1 MLVTIVRIAFRDL
14 RRGHRGF
21 WIFLSCLALGVMAI
35 TAVMAMSASLVN
47 GIAKDGRMLLGGD
60 LAIGQQFHDLTD
72 EQRLQIEDYSEAV
85 TRFVEMRTL
94 LRTEDVRR
102 SVLISLKA
110 VDDNYPLYGAFN
122 LREGGDLTELIKRRE
137 GNWGAVV
144 EPVLVESGRVAL
156 GEEVI
161 FGNATF
167 TVTGVIENEPDR
179 IGSTGSFGFWP
190 RVVISSEAVADA
202 GLVVEGSRSYFDYR
216 LRLKELIDPEALSAE
231 LSEQHPLLDVRDFS
245 NASPNLSEVIERIGV
260 LLALAGLTTLLI
272 GGVGVSN
279 AVRAYLDTRLSTIAI
294 LKCVGASQ
302 RLVFWIYLTQI
313 LILSSIGIGLGIVF
327 GIAAT
332 LVSAAVIE
340 NLYSIPV
347 AFSFSPAIAVII
359 IAYGMLT
366 ALLFTLWPLA
376 CALNTMPS
384 ALFRNMISADKR
396 TASWHYAAI
405 SALMAIVLAVIVIMT
420 AYESRFAIWFVIC
433 VSAAWLAFRLVG
445 LLITVLSR
453 KFGFRH
459 RPIVRLAIANLH
471 RPGSAT
477 SDIVLA
483 IGLGLSVLVATAMVS
498 ANMDEQINNLI
509 PDNAPTFFFT
519 AIQSE
524 QLHEFEDMVA
534 ATDGVSDLNILPY
547 IPGRISRIK
556 GLDPLEALVDEDSRW
571 LVDDD
576 GERIFSYT
584 AEPLEDVEMIEG
596 DWWSPEY
603 TGPTLLSIHRD
614 VAEGFEVGIGDT
626 ITMNILGREIT
637 GTVHNIRDLEWRSMR
652 LNFAIMLSPYPLN
665 SIPHSNIGTVR
676 VPPDIEYDLQ
686 EQVASSFTNVTVIRI
701 KDALNR
707 VSDLMGQARSVA
719 NSISVVT
726 ILAGILVLAG
736 IVISE
741 NRRRAYESVLLKTI
755 GASRRY
761 VLMAFSLEYLLQG
774 GITATV
780 AVIFGT
786 VASWAVVTGLM
797 GWDWHLIAL
806 PALNTAILG
815 LVISLVL
822 GMLGIMRAL
831 RHRPLMYLRNG

>member
-1 MLVTIVRIAFRDL
+1 MLVTLVRIASRDL

-21 WIFLSCLALGVMAI
+21 WIFLSCLALGVAAI
-35 TAVMAMSASLVN
+35 TAVMVMSASLVN
-47 GIAKDGRMLLGGD
+47 GIAKDGRMLLGGE

-72 EQRLQIEDYSEAV
+72 AQRVQIGEYSETM
-85 TRFVEMRTL
+85 TRFIEMRTL

-102 SVLISLKA
+102 SVLVSLKA
-110 VDDNYPLYGAFN
+110 VDDRYPLYGTFD
-122 LREGGDLTELIKRRE
+122 LRGGGSLTELIRRADDT
-137 GNWGAVV
+137 WGAVV
-144 EPVLVESGRVAL
+144 DPVLVESGRASI
-156 GEEVI
+156 GEKVI
-161 FGNATF
+161 FGNAEF
-167 TVTGVIENEPDR
+167 TVMGVIENEPDR

-190 RVVISSEAVADA
+190 RVIISSGAMADA

-216 LRLKELIDPEALSAE
+216 LRLKESLDPQALVAE
-231 LSEQHPLLDVRDFS
+231 LAERYPLLDVRDFT

-279 AVRAYLDTRLSTIAI
+279 AVRAYLDSRLSTIAI
-294 LKCVGASQ
+294 LKCVGAAQ
-302 RLVFWIYLTQI
+302 RKVFLIYLTQI
-313 LILSSIGIGLGIVF
+313 LMLSGVGIGLGIMI
-327 GIAAT
+327 GIMAT

-340 NLYSIPV
+340 RLYSLPV

-359 IAYGMLT
+359 ITYGVLT

-376 CALNTMPS
+376 CALNTKPS
-384 ALFRNMISADKR
+384 ALFRNMISTDRRK
-396 TASWHYAAI
+396 ASWYYAAM
-405 SALMAIVLAVIVIMT
+405 SALMAAALAAIVIMT
-420 AYESRFAIWFVIC
+420 AYERRFAIWFVIC

-445 LLITVLSR
+445 LLITALSR
-453 KFGFRH
+453 QFGFRH
-459 RPIVRLAIANLH
+459 RPVVRLAIANLH

-519 AIQSE
+519 GIQSE
-524 QLHEFEDMVA
+524 QLPGFKELVTA
-534 ATDGVSDLNILPY
+534 VDGVSDLNILPY

-556 GLDPLEALVDEDSRW
+556 GLDPLDALVDEDSRW

-584 AEPLEDVEMIEG
+584 AEPLEDVVVIAG
-596 DWWSPEY
+596 DWWSPAY
-603 TGPTLLSIHRD
+603 AGPTLLSVHRD
-614 VAEGFEVGIGDT
+614 VAEGFDVAVGDT

-652 LNFAIMLSPYPLN
+652 LNFAIMLSPYPLS

-676 VPPDIEYDLQ
+676 VPPDIEFELQ
-686 EQVASSFTNVTVIRI
+686 EQVASSYTNVTVIRI

-741 NRRRAYESVLLKTI
+741 SRRRAYESVLLKTI

-780 AVIFGT
+780 AVVFGT
-786 VASWAVVTGLM
+786 LASWAVVTGLM
-797 GWDWHLIAL
+797 GWDWRLIAL

-815 LVISLVL
+815 LAISLVL